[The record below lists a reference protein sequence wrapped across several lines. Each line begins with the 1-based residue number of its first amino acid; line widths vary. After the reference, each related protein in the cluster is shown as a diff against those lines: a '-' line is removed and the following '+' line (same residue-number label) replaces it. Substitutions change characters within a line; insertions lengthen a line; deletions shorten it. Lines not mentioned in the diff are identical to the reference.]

1 MPGLVGDIF
10 VNDNP
15 VAPPV
20 FSGQDGAVA
29 VIAAS
34 TDTSPMVRFYRSSDG
49 GRTWVL
55 AAQVHIGESGS
66 TGVAVVDP
74 LHYVVI
80 DSHTGQLQATS
91 DGGVTWQPA
100 ASSGLGAALRLRF
113 WDPRNGAAIVQMTNG
128 PAPAAG
134 LLRTT
139 DGGRTWSPV
148 VIAAPSSATPSP
160 DVTARYPDGIP
171 STFLGQHVYRPS
183 DLRQTV
189 PTGPFLLGGW
199 DAGRSGLSLY
209 PDHPG
214 RLEPSVSQLR
224 SPGRDARRARGHQ
237 RWLGRVPGAG
247 SSSASSCASPH
258 EPAPTCVSIPSG
270 GCPGPSVTVQDVV
283 WAGDP
288 GTTSPPAPP
297 SSSLP
302 SPGGTCSADQ
312 LIVGSATSGFTFGA
326 LNYRHAY
333 FTQVV
338 RNAGGDC
345 VLAVPKVIG
354 AATAGGPL
362 VAVSVN
368 NTGNEVCVNSA
379 CHYVTPAT
387 YAIRSGQ
394 TFEIEFSVSWFVG
407 ANDAN
412 GTPLYTAPPCVGEVT
427 DVARVAF
434 PVASGAIAIDLE
446 GGSQQADASVPWHQV
461 CSSPMSISF
470 EIKP

>member
-1 MPGLVGDIF
+1 MSDRRDQVDDPIESELRSWFKSQGT
-10 VNDNP
+10 P
-15 VAPPV
+15 AAPPTLRTFADQV
-20 FSGQDGAVA
+20 GSGARPTAPLRGLAVGWRQPQGSRLAAVA
-29 VIAAS
+29 ASIA
-34 TDTSPMVRFYRSSDG
+34 VV
-49 GRTWVL
+49 VL
-55 AAQVHIGESGS
+55 AGGLLLIAGQRGPAAPASSPGTSLAAVGS
-66 TGVAVVDP
+66 SQPT
-74 LHYVVI
+74 
-80 DSHTGQLQATS
+80 ATS
-91 DGGVTWQPA
+91 
-100 ASSGLGAALRLRF
+100 
-113 WDPRNGAAIVQMTNG
+113 
-128 PAPAAG
+128 
-134 LLRTT
+134 
-139 DGGRTWSPV
+139 SPV
-148 VIAAPSSATPSP
+148 VIAAPASATPSP
-160 DVTARYPDGIP
+160 DVTARSPDGIP
-171 STFLGQHVYRPS
+171 STFRGQHVYRPN
-183 DLRQTV
+183 DLRRTV

-199 DAGRSGLSLY
+199 DAGAVVSACIPMIDGASNPPCPSFEALAETRGG
-209 PDHPG
+209 PMAIAV
-214 RLEPSVSQLR
+214 RLGAFSVHGAPALVLR
-224 SPGRDARRARGHQ
+224 VTA
-237 RWLGRVPGAG
+237 
-247 SSSASSCASPH
+247 

-270 GCPGPSVTVQDVV
+270 GCPGPSVTAQDVL

-288 GTTSPPAPP
+288 GTTSPSSPPSPP

-302 SPGGTCSADQ
+302 SSGGTCSADQ
-312 LIVGSATSGFTFGA
+312 LVLGTATSGFTYSV
-326 LNYRHAY
+326 LNYRHAL

-345 VLAVPKVIG
+345 VLGVPKVIG
-354 AATAGGPL
+354 AATASGPL

-446 GGSQQADASVPWHQV
+446 AASQQAGASVPWHQV

>member
-1 MPGLVGDIF
+1 MNNRDLDRLLRQPAPDEPRMARPF
-10 VNDNP
+10 
-15 VAPPV
+15 APPAEGV
-20 FSGQDGAVA
+20 VEVNAVQRVQRAAGGGRGRRSSVLGAAVVLMVALAAGAVA
-29 VIAAS
+29 LNVALPRGGAGPASPAAS
-34 TDTSPMVRFYRSSDG
+34 PSMPP
-49 GRTWVL
+49 
-55 AAQVHIGESGS
+55 
-66 TGVAVVDP
+66 GVAV
-74 LHYVVI
+74 
-80 DSHTGQLQATS
+80 
-91 DGGVTWQPA
+91 
-100 ASSGLGAALRLRF
+100 F
-113 WDPRNGAAIVQMTNG
+113 
-128 PAPAAG
+128 
-134 LLRTT
+134 
-139 DGGRTWSPV
+139 
-148 VIAAPSSATPSP
+148 
-160 DVTARYPDGIP
+160 P
-171 STFLGQHVYRPS
+171 STFLGRHVYRPS

-199 DAGRSGLSLY
+199 DAGPLA
-209 PDHPG
+209 
-214 RLEPSVSQLR
+214 VSC
-224 SPGRDARRARGHQ
+224 PAMI
-237 RWLGRVPGAG
+237 PGASNPPCPSFEG
-247 SSSASSCASPH
+247 LAETRGGPVAISVRWGAFSTQGAPALVLRVTAQ
-258 EPAPTCVSIPSG
+258 PAPTCVSIPSG
-270 GCPGPSVTVQDVV
+270 GCPGPSVTVQDVL

-288 GTTSPPAPP
+288 GTTSPSSPPSPP

-302 SPGGTCSADQ
+302 SSGGTCSADQ
-312 LIVGSATSGFTFGA
+312 LILGSATSGFTFGA
-326 LNYRHAY
+326 VNYRHAY

-354 AATAGGPL
+354 AATASGPL

-412 GTPLYTAPPCVGEVT
+412 GTPLYSAPPCVGEVT
-427 DVARVAF
+427 DVSRVAF

-446 GGSQQADASVPWHQV
+446 AASQEAGASVPWHQV